1 MRQAVVRMCDPAC
14 EGELRSEISS
24 LANQLNVY
32 KPLLLALVTTMFCIS
47 VWLLALTLTGKRRD
61 KLRRLLRRDR
71 FISELESG
79 SSQEVDSQG
88 DSRAGEERSD
98 VTSTTVVAMAAPPVP
113 PVTSTTSTLRSTKI
127 SLPARMTD
135 LYQTYP
141 GDSEGMVVA
150 QTPEIVLT
158 RPSISSAA
166 PDTADE
172 KQSEREMNTS

>member
-1 MRQAVVRMCDPAC
+1 MSHAGSVR
-14 EGELRSEISS
+14 SVYSS
-24 LANQLNVY
+24 A
-32 KPLLLALVTTMFCIS
+32 
-47 VWLLALTLTGKRRD
+47 
-61 KLRRLLRRDR
+61 
-71 FISELESG
+71 
-79 SSQEVDSQG
+79 
-88 DSRAGEERSD
+88 
-98 VTSTTVVAMAAPPVP
+98 STV
-113 PVTSTTSTLRSTKI
+113 RSTKI